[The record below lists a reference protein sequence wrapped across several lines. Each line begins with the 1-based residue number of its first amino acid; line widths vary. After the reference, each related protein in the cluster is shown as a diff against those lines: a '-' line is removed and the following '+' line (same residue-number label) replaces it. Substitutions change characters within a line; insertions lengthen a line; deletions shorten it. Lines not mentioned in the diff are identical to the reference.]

1 MSTAVGAA
9 QAANTDTSQQAT
21 STKSNSTLG
30 KDDFLKLL
38 VTQMQYQDPLQPM
51 DNTQFVSQ
59 MAQFTSLEQMQNVAN
74 SSRMTQ
80 ATGYIGKTVIW
91 TDSSGTSKTGTVSAV
106 NIVNSEPQLVVGNST
121 VDLDKVTAIGGS
133 SSETT
138 SSLSAV
144 ASLALSLIGKNI
156 TWQDSSGNSQG
167 GVVTSATFENG
178 VPQLYV
184 GTTEV
189 DFSSV
194 SKVGN

>member
-9 QAANTDTSQQAT
+9 QGTGTDTSQQAT

-59 MAQFTSLEQMQNVAN
+59 LAQFSSLEQMQNVAN
-74 SSRMTQ
+74 SSQMTQ

-91 TDSSGTSKTGTVSAV
+91 TDSSGKSQSGTVSAV
-106 NIVNSEPQLVVGNST
+106 NITTDGPQLVVGNAT
-121 VDLDKVTAIGGS
+121 VDLAKVTAIGDSGNA
-133 SSETT
+133 SE
-138 SSLSAV
+138 LSAV
-144 ASLALSLIGKNI
+144 ASLALSLVGKNI

-167 GVVTSATFENG
+167 GIVTSVGFTNG

-194 SKVGN
+194 SKVGD

>member
-1 MSTAVGAA
+1 MSSAVGAT
-9 QAANTDTSQQAT
+9 QATSPDTSQQAA
-21 STKSNSTLG
+21 STKSKSTLG

-38 VTQMQYQDPLQPM
+38 MVQMQYQDPLKPM
-51 DNTQFVSQ
+51 DNTAFVAQ
-59 MAQFTSLEQMQNVAN
+59 MAQFSSLEQMQNVAN

-80 ATGYIGKTVIW
+80 ATGYIGKAIVW
-91 TDSSGTSKTGTVSAV
+91 TDSTGASQSGAVSAV
-106 NIVNSEPQLVVGNST
+106 NVVNGEPQLVVGNST
-121 VDLDKVTAIGGS
+121 VDLDKVTAVGGS
-133 SSETT
+133 SSETASA
-138 SSLSAV
+138 SSAI

-156 TWQDSSGNSQG
+156 TWKDSSGNSQS
-167 GVVTSATFENG
+167 GVVTSATFEND

>member
-9 QAANTDTSQQAT
+9 QGTGTDTSQQAA

-59 MAQFTSLEQMQNVAN
+59 LAQFSSLEQMQNVAN
-74 SSRMTQ
+74 SSQMTQ

-91 TDSSGTSKTGTVSAV
+91 TDSSGKSQSGTVSAV
-106 NIVNSEPQLVVGNST
+106 NITTDGPQLVVGNST
-121 VDLDKVTAIGGS
+121 VDLAKVTAIGDSGNA
-133 SSETT
+133 SE
-138 SSLSAV
+138 LSAV
-144 ASLALSLIGKNI
+144 ASLALSLVGKNI

-167 GVVTSATFENG
+167 GVVTSVGFANG